1 MESKEKFFNRPGSSI
16 YREIKPNW
24 DSAQENENRP
34 CYYYIQPIIYTFQE
48 VLKYFW
54 KYMPLQILSFCLGY
68 KCVAIICQMPFP
80 LFSEWHIRAPPAM
93 EIIIVMAPHQEPS
106 QRTYFFI
113 QEKELY
119 HYDERIFMKLFFC
132 VETLRDKKD
141 QYVGKRSIGQIF
153 SRL

>member
-54 KYMPLQILSFCLGY
+54 KYMPLKILSFCLGY

-93 EIIIVMAPHQEPS
+93 EIIIVMAPHQELS
-106 QRTYFFI
+106 QGAYFCLVNNFI
-113 QEKELY
+113 MQ
-119 HYDERIFMKLFFC
+119 
-132 VETLRDKKD
+132 
-141 QYVGKRSIGQIF
+141 GIF
-153 SRL
+153 SLDPSYRNIETCNLLDI